1 MTTPT
6 SDPVLERLMQISQLA
21 ANSDIPAAAALLD
34 EVAQTAPKDP
44 RVYLMG
50 ARIAE
55 SAEKPEAARDYIR
68 HAMDLSPRWEV
79 PATEMA
85 LLLVRQNDL
94 PEALKAAEWA
104 VRLAPHS
111 LDVLYRVIDIAHAAL
126 NIELAL
132 EWLERAAALDPG
144 NAVLQ
149 TMIARDLAQLSR
161 YPEAIAAYT
170 ALIEA
175 APDDGEFRLGRAK
188 CALSAGQ
195 QDLALSDCEAL
206 VAQSPDNATYR
217 FWLQVTRGE
226 VPTSQPAEMT
236 QTLFDDYAALFDMH
250 LVEGLKYKVP
260 ERVAELVQERYGF
273 LRLDLLDIGCG
284 TGLLGKALG
293 VTGGEL
299 VGVDLSP
306 RMLEHA
312 ARRGLYDKLVEA
324 DLLDYLGSTGEPRFE
339 VVAACDVFI
348 YLGDLT
354 EVVPKAFREI
364 KPGGFFIFSCE
375 SAQPGEPDL
384 VLRPSTRYAHQ
395 AAHVQALCEKAGFD
409 EIKFEDIT
417 VRIESDQHIEGFIAI
432 ARKPA

>member
-1 MTTPT
+1 MNTPE

-21 ANSDIPAAAALLD
+21 ASGDIPAAAAQLD
-34 EVAQTAPKDP
+34 EVAQTAPEDP

-50 ARIAE
+50 ARMAE
-55 SAEKPEAARDYIR
+55 TANKPEAARDYLR

-94 PEALKAAEWA
+94 TEALKAAEWA
-104 VRLAPHS
+104 VHLAPRS

-126 NIELAL
+126 NLELAL
-132 EWLERAAALDPG
+132 EWLQRAAALDPG
-144 NAVLQ
+144 NVVLQ
-149 TMIARDLAQLSR
+149 TMIARDLAQLGR
-161 YPEAIAAYT
+161 YTQAIEAYT

-175 APDDGEFRLGRAK
+175 APEEGEFRLGRAK
-188 CALSAGQ
+188 AALSAGQ
-195 QDLALSDCEAL
+195 TELAQSDCDAL
-206 VAQSPDNATYR
+206 VAQFPDNATYR
-217 FWLQVTRGE
+217 FWQQIIRGE
-226 VPTSQPAEMT
+226 VPSGQPAEMV
-236 QTLFDDYAALFDMH
+236 QALFDDYAALFDMH

-299 VGVDLSP
+299 VGLDLSP
-306 RMLEHA
+306 RMLEQA
-312 ARRGLYDKLVEA
+312 TKLGLYDKLVEA
-324 DLLDYLGSTGEPRFE
+324 NLLDYLGSADAPRYE

-364 KPGGFFIFSCE
+364 KPGGYFIFSCE
-375 SAQPGEPDL
+375 AAQPGEPDL

-395 AAHVQALCEKAGFD
+395 ATHVRTLCEQAGFD

-417 VRIESDQHIEGFIAI
+417 VRIESDQRIEGFIAI